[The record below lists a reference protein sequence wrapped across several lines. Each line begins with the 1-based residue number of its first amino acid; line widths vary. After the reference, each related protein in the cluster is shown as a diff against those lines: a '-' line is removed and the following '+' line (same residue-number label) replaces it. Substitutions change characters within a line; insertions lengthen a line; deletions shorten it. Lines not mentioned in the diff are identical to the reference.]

1 MSCDYTDIIMP
12 IDYTPEAFEFVN
24 RKQYDKWKMIGMQ
37 VSHMTE
43 GDFGEQGVAKVFTRG
58 MASGCKPIEE
68 INQNNHIIGRGS
80 YYFRAKS
87 DASGIPSA
95 TYGIMGHCNTPGM
108 EKAGIGAIPFY
119 TDRAEYFPDP
129 NAGDLENEIY
139 SPMGRS
145 WGRSMGQNLCF
156 CARSKYWVLGAF
168 VKNNITG
175 NVKFS
180 YFIDDSCDN
189 VEDKALCAAKNTR
202 WPGRFNAWNDDY
214 MNPYRTCEATMRCE
228 IINDGAAGAG
238 TCRINQSTL
247 DSLGES
253 ISQIVARYGVDIK
266 LTSLPSCNHF
276 DKTYE
281 RVEGIMNYNGTL
293 YSNVN
298 YKCERAVLR
307 IRGFC
312 STGVGF
318 GPRGHFNTLVID
330 PLTGLPTKQ
339 RTFHTYEY
347 HYDRF
352 DPSEE
357 GGTLTPDISYK
368 IFDEVFEIPELDLTV
383 RVLAHH
389 KRVLESYDYLFRS
402 GGDPRE
408 HMTPIYVTGGTSTQR
423 MTDSNIEK
431 GVRCSHQGQNENYY
445 PIRPYNEFVYCPNNF
460 TCEKSG

>member
-43 GDFGEQGVAKVFTRG
+43 GDFGEQGVARVFTRG

-95 TYGIMGHCNTPGM
+95 TYGIMGHCNTPGL
-108 EKAGIGAIPFY
+108 EKTGAGVAPFY
-119 TDRAEYFPDP
+119 TDRAEYLP
-129 NAGDLENEIY
+129 NPTDGDLENEMY

-156 CARSKYWVLGAF
+156 CARSKYWTLGAF
-168 VKNNITG
+168 VKNNKTG
-175 NVKFS
+175 NVFFRYS
-180 YFIDDSCDN
+180 VDNNCDN
-189 VEDKALCAAKNTR
+189 AEDKRVCAALNTR
-202 WPGRFNAWNDDY
+202 LPGRFNAWNEDY
-214 MNPYRTCEATMRCE
+214 MNPYRTCEATMRCSIMNE
-228 IINDGAAGAG
+228 GNGAG
-238 TCRINQSTL
+238 TCNISQSTL
-247 DSLGES
+247 DSLAGS
-253 ISQIVARYGVDIK
+253 ISNIFTETGVDIK
-266 LTSLPSCNHF
+266 LTSLPACNHF

-281 RVEGIMNYNGTL
+281 RPEGIFNYNGTL

-312 STGVGF
+312 SVGVAF
-318 GPRGHFNTLVID
+318 GPRGNFNTLIID
-330 PLTGLPTKQ
+330 PLTGLPTKK

-347 HYDRF
+347 HYDRW

-357 GGTLTPDISYK
+357 GGALTPDIAYK

-383 RVLAHH
+383 RILAHH
-389 KRVLESYDYLFRS
+389 LRVLNDYDYLFRS

-408 HMTPIYVTGGTSTQR
+408 HMTPIYVTGGISTQR

-431 GVRCSHQGQNENYY
+431 GCRCSHQGQNENHY

-460 TCEKSG
+460 TCEKSC